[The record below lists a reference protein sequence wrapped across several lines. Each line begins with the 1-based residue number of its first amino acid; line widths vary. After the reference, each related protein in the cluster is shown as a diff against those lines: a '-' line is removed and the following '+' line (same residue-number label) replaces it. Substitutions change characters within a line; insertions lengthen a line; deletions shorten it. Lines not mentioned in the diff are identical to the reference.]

1 MSRPPINTNVSFDR
15 GGGPPRPPPKGGNSS
30 KHYENAVPTLGYEES
45 GYASGSY
52 SQGGA
57 DVRRKKSMVRP
68 ERERIEPG
76 HRLYHYQQHA
86 ADQSVRVHPSATGN
100 QPYAPHR
107 GGASGLRRGK
117 SVLGREGDQETNE
130 SGLNLFKRGATIRRK
145 ASRAAPR
152 PRQVA
157 PSAPPPPPE
166 KPRGCCSSIAPG
178 PVDCWMIYCFVITC
192 WIPPFIL
199 SGVFGKK
206 TPEAQRAF
214 REKMGIVAICAGLMA
229 IVGFIT
235 FGFTQ
240 VVCGNHGLRV
250 KGGQV
255 NNGSV
260 VNNGYVYDLA
270 DWKHPAVAG
279 SEFNGTNS
287 PIWMDE
293 WQAGGKDMS
302 FLFQRVN
309 LKCRGL
315 LTPGPAA
322 TSDMKGPGDT
332 MAWYFPCRLVAQNM
346 TEPVDKTGAESGTNC
361 HLSVSARQEL
371 GKMPADGIVYYTWD
385 QVAVQNRNL
394 AVYKGSVLDFGLLDY
409 LDPNL
414 VKYPSFFNTLKGGND
429 TFQGRDVT
437 SVFVR
442 ASWEPYGDCLTD
454 IIRVGFVDS
463 MTIGCVASQIVLY
476 VSLVFILGAVMIKF
490 FMALYFGWFM
500 SWRIGNFEGES
511 YKDRMKRAEEIE
523 NWTDDIYRAAPGYM
537 RPNARDGSPRPGKKG
552 HFLPKQ
558 SRFSKADTMMVSNSR
573 PNTSYGSPFDTPR
586 RQPSSFYGNKLTPP
600 GSPMLH
606 GSRSST
612 SLQFRAE
619 GSRASLQEVCPF
631 PLVNVIPQPAPDF
644 EPFGYPLVHTICLVT
659 AYSESIDGLR
669 TTMDSLATT
678 DYPNSHKFIL
688 VVCDGMVRGS
698 GSKQYTPD
706 IVLSMMKDLVV
717 PENEVEAHSYVAIAD
732 GHKRHN
738 MAKVYAGFYAYDN
751 DTVEPSKQ
759 QRVPIVLVAKTGNP
773 LERNDAK
780 PGNRGKRDSQ
790 IVLMDFLQKVM
801 FDERMTTFQYE
812 FFNAIWRCTGVSPD
826 KYETVLCVDADTKVY
841 PDSVSRMNACMVN
854 DTEIMGLCG
863 ETKIANK
870 RETWVT
876 MIQVFEYY
884 ISHHLTKAFE
894 SVFGGVTCLPGCFSM
909 YRIKAPKGA
918 TGYWVPVLN
927 NPDIVEHYSE
937 NIVDTLHKKNLL
949 LLGED
954 RYLSTLLLKTFP
966 KRKMVWCPQAVCK
979 TIVPDTFKILLSQRR
994 RWINS
999 TIHNLFE
1006 LMLVRDL
1013 CGTFCFSMQF
1023 VVFMDLVGTLVL
1035 PAAITFTLYV
1045 AALAIRSAIEPEKQQ
1060 TPTVSLILLAFILG
1074 LPGLLIVITS
1084 RKMVYV
1090 GWMCMYLLSLPV
1102 WNFVLPA
1109 YSFWHMDDFSWG
1121 ETRKV
1126 AGETKEE
1133 VGHGDKDGEFDS
1145 SDIVLKRWAEFER
1158 ERRWREGTPSH
1169 DSEYGA
1175 ALRSNSPGNSRI
1187 NHRHSMVSTS
1197 ETYQSGF
1204 NTAESQGMLRADAQG
1219 YLHGGQYVASPVA
1232 GEDRDM
1238 ASLGLPRHGE
1248 PSIISSESG
1257 YSGGRPSRSPVD
1269 NRSASYGVGYSEE
1282 EQPMLS
1288 GGMSQ
1293 DHRGGVSEEHDT
1305 YRPSRSQ
1312 AAPQRGV
1319 SLVDPGVAPVSAA
1332 DPVRRVARQHKRH
1345 SSGRG
1350 VTSPV
1355 SSSSHQS
1362 NLPPGAAPARY

>member
-15 GGGPPRPPPKGGNSS
+15 GSGPPRPPPKGGNSS

-166 KPRGCCSSIAPG
+166 KPRGLLQQHRSWPQ
-178 PVDCWMIYCFVITC
+178 
-192 WIPPFIL
+192 
-199 SGVFGKK
+199 
-206 TPEAQRAF
+206 AQRAF

>member
-1 MSRPPINTNVSFDR
+1 MSHPQINTNGDKSA
-15 GGGPPRPPPKGGNSS
+15 KY
-30 KHYENAVPTLGYEES
+30 YENAVPTLGYEEA

-57 DVRRKKSMVRP
+57 DVRRNKSMVRP

-86 ADQSVRVHPSATGN
+86 ADQSIRVHPSATGN

-107 GGASGLRRGK
+107 GGASGVRRGK
-117 SVLGREGDQETNE
+117 SVLGRDGDQETNE

-152 PRQVA
+152 PKHAAATTPQQ
-157 PSAPPPPPE
+157 PPD

-178 PVDCWMIYCFVITC
+178 PIDCWMIYCFIITC

-199 SGVFGKK
+199 SGLFGKK

-214 REKMGIVAICAGLMA
+214 REKMGIVTICASLMA

-240 VVCGNHGLRV
+240 VVCGNQGMRV

-260 VNNGYVYDLA
+260 ILNGYVYDLA
-270 DWKHPAVAG
+270 DWKHPAAG
-279 SEFNGTNS
+279 SSFNGSTN

-293 WQAGGKDMS
+293 WHAGGKDMS
-302 FLFQRVN
+302 FLFQNVN
-309 LKCRGL
+309 KKCRGL
-315 LTPGPAA
+315 ITPGPAA
-322 TSDMKGPGDT
+322 PADMKGPDDL
-332 MAWYFPCRLVAQNM
+332 MRWYFPCNLYDQNT
-346 TEPVDKTGAESGTNC
+346 TESVNKTSYSVGTDC
-361 HLSVSARQEL
+361 HLDATARSDM
-371 GKMPADGIVYYTWD
+371 KAMTPDGIVYYTWD
-385 QVAVQNRNL
+385 QVATDNRNL
-394 AVYKGSVLDFGLLDY
+394 AVYKGSVLDLSLLNW
-409 LDPNL
+409 LDSSM
-414 VKYPSFFNTLKGGND
+414 VKYPSFFDTLKGGNE
-429 TFQGRDVT
+429 TFKGRDVT
-437 SVFVR
+437 AVFTR
-442 ASWEPYGDCLTD
+442 ASWEDYGDCLID
-454 IIRVGFVDS
+454 IVRVGFVDS

-537 RPNARDGSPRPGKKG
+537 RPNARDNPSRGSKKS
-552 HFLPKQ
+552 HFLPTQ
-558 SRFSKADTMMVSNSR
+558 SRFSKADTMMVTNSR
-573 PNTSYGSPFDTPR
+573 PNTSYSSPFDTPR
-586 RQPSSFYGNKLTPP
+586 RQPSSKLTPP

-612 SLQFRAE
+612 SLQFRGD
-619 GSRASLQEVCPF
+619 GSRASLQDACPF
-631 PLVNVIPQPAPDF
+631 PLNNVIQQPAADF

-659 AYSESIDGLR
+659 AYSESIEGLR

-717 PENEVEAHSYVAIAD
+717 PEQEVEAHSYVAIAD

-738 MAKVYAGFYAYDN
+738 MAKVFAGFYAYDN

-759 QRVPIVLVAKTGNP
+759 QRVPVVLVAKTGNA

-812 FFNAIWRCTGVSPD
+812 FFNSIWRCTGVSPD

-909 YRIKAPKGA
+909 YRIKAPKGE

-954 RYLSTLLLKTFP
+954 RYLSTLMLKTFP

-979 TIVPDTFKILLSQRR
+979 TVVPDTFKVLLSQRR

-1045 AALAIRSAIEPEKQQ
+1045 AALAIRSAIEPDKQE

-1090 GWMCMYLLSLPV
+1090 GWMCMYLISLPV

-1126 AGETKEE
+1126 AGETKTDAA
-1133 VGHGDKDGEFDS
+1133 HGDKEGEFDS
-1145 SDIVLKRWAEFER
+1145 SDIIMKRWAEFER
-1158 ERRWREGTPSH
+1158 ERRWREGTN
-1169 DSEYGA
+1169 DSEY
-1175 ALRSNSPGNSRI
+1175 ALRSNNGGI

-1197 ETYQSGF
+1197 ETYQSGL

-1232 GEDRDM
+1232 GEERDM

-1248 PSIISSESG
+1248 PSIMSSESG

-1269 NRSASYGVGYSEE
+1269 NRSSSYGVGYSEE
-1282 EQPMLS
+1282 EQPMLGS
-1288 GGMSQ
+1288 GMSP
-1293 DHRGGVSEEHDT
+1293 DHHGAGSGYDDLDA
-1305 YRPSRSQ
+1305 YRRREPGPG
-1312 AAPQRGV
+1312 AQRGV
-1319 SLVDPGVAPVSAA
+1319 SLVDPGVAPASAA

-1350 VTSPV
+1350 GVTSPV
-1355 SSSSHQS
+1355 SSSSHHS
-1362 NLPPGAAPARY
+1362 TLPPGAAPARH